1 MKMVRA
7 MTISEDLFVGGE
19 IRKRYE
25 RVRTLS
31 NRENLFVGCE
41 ELYYYYYY
49 KMNTTLNLFN
59 KEQTSQLRKFGEQ
72 IAEEMGIPPSPL
84 KGRRDN

>member
-1 MKMVRA
+1 LKRNWK
-7 MTISEDLFVGGE
+7 SCW
-19 IRKRYE
+19 IRR
-25 RVRTLS
+25 RR
-31 NRENLFVGCE
+31 R
-41 ELYYYYYY
+41 YYYYY